1 MKMRQKIEKMSHK
14 NEKSDQDPP
23 KIYKTWAA
31 MERKAQQKLA
41 KANNS
46 KQKQGKTQRVAQNS
60 TESPRILKNPSQNPP
75 KIPPKPIE
83 IQPKSSPEASKSP
96 FEDHSKYKH
105 AKMTPKNCLRGPQ
118 SFQTPPKTLPRL
130 FPKRAPDPSKSLF

>member
-1 MKMRQKIEKMSHK
+1 
-14 NEKSDQDPP
+14 
-23 KIYKTWAA
+23 

>member
-31 MERKAQQKLA
+31 MERKAQSKQA

-46 KQKQGKTQRVAQNS
+46 KQKQGKTQKV
-60 TESPRILKNPSQNPP
+60 
-75 KIPPKPIE
+75 E
-83 IQPKSSPEASKSP
+83 IKQVKASNIAS
-96 FEDHSKYKH
+96 
-105 AKMTPKNCLRGPQ
+105 
-118 SFQTPPKTLPRL
+118 
-130 FPKRAPDPSKSLF
+130 